1 MTGKN
6 KGYLR
11 KNYSLKGVLL
21 GTVGIMSIAG
31 AGPAL
36 SEDEFFDFDAPPQ
49 VVVKPLKNVESICE
63 QYVSR
68 KMKKAVGLNIKATG
82 EEYFLNVGE
91 ATISAPVG
99 SENYITSRQNAY
111 EQAVLSAKKN
121 ILINMKAN
129 VSRKLAYNLSQPK
142 NIIEVPPTASD
153 ELETV
158 KRFEDNR
165 DLTSAYNKSLEL
177 LNRELD
183 VLLSETE
190 PPKPVETVE
199 EAEQY
204 VQKVLGKSFSDSVAL
219 SSFSQLYGVRRVF
232 SLDNSPAGEQGRIC
246 VVLVHSDATRAV
258 ADGMYAQDASLL
270 PAGKPGKPLYWN
282 QIPNPDT
289 AEGVTELLNTF
300 GVDMVRDENGDFVLV
315 SYAQAGVAIE
325 GDQDAI
331 VIAKNIARDRAIAG
345 LRSFMGEVAV
355 LKNAGEFSEE
365 AAKYKDGSSDYSF
378 NNAYETDIK
387 STSKEMEMV
396 GISQGRSWGVKH
408 PVTNQTIVG
417 TWVEWSS
424 KTLSASKRAQQ
435 QFNQQRPA
443 AQPSSGANSGNG
455 QSSSSGASSSTNS
468 SGMVGGAGRG
478 TSEDDF

>member
-1 MTGKN
+1 MTGRN
-6 KGYLR
+6 GL
-11 KNYSLKGVLL
+11 GVIMQEQKYKIFTAIL
-21 GTVGIMSIAG
+21 GASAMFIASS
-31 AGPAL
+31 AFA
-36 SEDEFFDFDAPPQ
+36 EDEFFDFDAPPQ
-49 VVVKPLKNVESICE
+49 IVVKPLKNVESICE
-63 QYVSR
+63 QYVTR
-68 KMKKAVGLNIKATG
+68 KMKKSVGLNIKASG

-111 EQAVLSAKKN
+111 EQAVLAAKKN

-142 NIIEVPPTASD
+142 AILEVPETAT
-153 ELETV
+153 EEQETI
-158 KRFEDNR
+158 KRFNDNR

-183 VLLSETE
+183 VMLEETAPAE
-190 PPKPVETVE
+190 PVETVE
-199 EAEQY
+199 EAEEY
-204 VQKVLGKSFSDSVAL
+204 IQKVLGKSFSDSVSL

-232 SLDNSPAGEQGRIC
+232 SLDWSPAGENGKVC
-246 VVLVHSDATRAV
+246 VVLVHSDKTRAV

-270 PAGKPGKPLYWN
+270 PAAKIGKPLYWN

-289 AEGVTELLNTF
+289 SAGVAELLNTF

-315 SYAQAGVAIE
+315 SYAQSGVAIE

-331 VIAKNIARDRAIAG
+331 VIAKNIARDRAVAG
-345 LRSFMGEVAV
+345 LRSFMGEVAT
-355 LKNAGEFSEE
+355 LQNAGEFSEE
-365 AAKYKDGSSDYSF
+365 SSKYKDGSGDYTF

-387 STSKEMEMV
+387 SSSKAMDIV

-408 PVTNQTIVG
+408 PVTNQTVVG

-424 KTLSASKRAQQ
+424 KTLAASKRAQQ
-435 QFNQQRPA
+435 QFNSQRPA
-443 AQPSSGANSGNG
+443 VNTGNG
-455 QSSSSGASSSTNS
+455 QSQNSGTSDGGTQNVPSST
-468 SGMVGGAGRG
+468 GMIGGAGRG